1 MLTPSL
7 KLKNSN
13 SLINLNKVIR
23 FSLDNHN
30 EEIEKYLFLF
40 DNLMNPTRKWFEFI
54 YCILAGTQVR
64 TSTAKKVYE
73 ILFEKIG
80 YDLILLKIS
89 KSRRIADKIQMI
101 LKSNGYRFFASKTET
116 ILNTARFFKDY
127 NYNPDKFINIYHNY
141 KDIRNE
147 LITIKGIGFKIASHW
162 LRNIGVEIPIIDNH
176 VKNLLYYTGI
186 IKNKKK
192 SYIEFE
198 NLIIELARILN
209 IKIFLLDLSI
219 WIFGRENCANNKC
232 LNCFL
237 KDLCLKINF

>member
-1 MLTPSL
+1 MLISSL
-7 KLKNSN
+7 KLKNSD
-13 SLINLNKVIR
+13 SLFNLNNVIKY
-23 FSLDNHN
+23 SLNNHK
-30 EEIEKYLFLF
+30 EEITEYLFLF
-40 DNLMNPTRKWFEFI
+40 DKVMSATRKWFEFI
-54 YCILAGTQVR
+54 YCILAGIQVR
-64 TSTAKKVYE
+64 TSTVKKVYE

-89 KSRRIADKIQMI
+89 KSRRIADKIQKI
-101 LKSNGYRFFASKTET
+101 LKSNGYRFYSSKTET

-127 NYNPDKFINIYHNY
+127 KHNPDNFINNYHNY
-141 KDIRNE
+141 KDLRNE

-186 IKNKKK
+186 IKNRKN

-232 LNCFL
+232 LSCFL
-237 KDLCLKINF
+237 KDLCLKINL